1 MSRLKTTDRCFQL
14 FHASISEML
23 SVKYMFQTVDWVSK
37 LDGQLYPVLTS
48 DTKSSKAIA
57 RELEEKLQIV
67 LPEVKRAQTEIEL
80 RIKATENLA
89 QKGEC
94 I

>member
-1 MSRLKTTDRCFQL
+1 
-14 FHASISEML
+14 
-23 SVKYMFQTVDWVSK
+23 V
-37 LDGQLYPVLTS
+37 DGQLYPVLTS
-48 DTKSSKAIA
+48 DTKSSKTIA

-94 I
+94 TQSLFP

>member
-1 MSRLKTTDRCFQL
+1 
-14 FHASISEML
+14 
-23 SVKYMFQTVDWVSK
+23 
-37 LDGQLYPVLTS
+37 VLTS

-80 RIKATENLA
+80 RIKNTETLA
-89 QKGEC
+89 KKGQC

>member
-1 MSRLKTTDRCFQL
+1 VEYF
-14 FHASISEML
+14 
-23 SVKYMFQTVDWVSK
+23 SVKCMFQTVDWVSK

-48 DTKSSKAIA
+48 NTKSSKAIA

-67 LPEVKRAQTEIEL
+67 LPEVKRAQAEIEL
-80 RIKATENLA
+80 RIKTTETLA
-89 QKGEC
+89 QKGQC

>member
-1 MSRLKTTDRCFQL
+1 
-14 FHASISEML
+14 
-23 SVKYMFQTVDWVSK
+23 MFQTVDWVSK
-37 LDGQLYPVLTS
+37 LDGQFYPVLTS

>member
-1 MSRLKTTDRCFQL
+1 MSRLKTTDSLFQTSFSEIL
-14 FHASISEML
+14 F
-23 SVKYMFQTVDWVSK
+23 VKYMFQTVDWVSK
-37 LDGQLYPVLTS
+37 LDEQLYPVLTS
-48 DTKSSKAIA
+48 NTKSSKAIA

-67 LPEVKRAQTEIEL
+67 LPEVKRAQAEIEL